1 MPTHPDGQHGKN
13 SQIQAKGVGKDSKR
27 HDLDGTPGLS
37 PGSSL
42 ISGQVQEFEAGQK
55 AVQNTQRAQSPRA
68 AQVTPPQTPADGNFE
83 VPDPVTFAAG
93 KIGGNL
99 AGAGQA
105 PVEDKI
111 DFSNWLPLLR
121 RLATSP
127 TASGLLQRAFIQR
140 MTAEMNKATG
150 TKVALIRQRDFDA
163 RLEQLNGG
171 S

>member
-68 AQVTPPQTPADGNFE
+68 AQVTPPSPPAGDQFSA
-83 VPDPVTFAAG
+83 PDPVTFAAQ
-93 KIGGNL
+93 KVGGNL
-99 AGAGQA
+99 AGAGTA
-105 PVEDKI
+105 KLEEKLDW
-111 DFSNWLPLLR
+111 SNWLPILR

-127 TASGLLQRAFIQR
+127 TSSGLLQRAFVER
-140 MTAEMNKATG
+140 MTHEMNKATG
-150 TKVALIRQRDFDA
+150 TRVALIRQRDFDA

-171 S
+171 T